1 MTPSSR
7 GTKAMTTEISQEGS
21 DDEECNVASR
31 WSQPRR
37 VARRVGLCLCLA
49 STGYC
54 GVIQWAPASLS
65 EWFQFFPRAVASISG
80 FLSSS
85 FTSSGTRYPRA
96 LRKPAPASYK
106 GHSPVF
112 VSKHG
117 NGPYRQGRT
126 THTCTAGHLDVP
138 IPLLPHG
145 TERRANRNFIA
156 RRLVHCGVRTSF
168 EA

>member
-1 MTPSSR
+1 MSLPAGVSPT
-7 GTKAMTTEISQEGS
+7 
-21 DDEECNVASR
+21 
-31 WSQPRR
+31 RR
-37 VARRVGLCLCLA
+37 STRRALSLPCLHRVLWGN
-49 STGYC
+49 SMG
-54 GVIQWAPASLS
+54 PASLS
-65 EWFQFFPRAVASISG
+65 EWFQFFPGAVASISG